1 MSNPRTITA
10 ANSILLLSVASVFPT
25 PVQLQG
31 FAMDD
36 VFDIET
42 VQTVETMMG
51 VDGRLSAG
59 FTPAPIVQNITLQA
73 DSPSNDFM
81 EAWYLAMQS
90 VRESFPATGS
100 VTLPATRRAYA
111 LRRGFLTGYT
121 PAPAGK
127 KVLQPRR
134 FTITWEAVTA
144 APVLV

>member
-1 MSNPRTITA
+1 MNNKTITA
-10 ANSILLLSVASVFPT
+10 ANSVLLLSVTSLFPA

-36 VFDIET
+36 VFDIEN
-42 VQTVETMMG
+42 VNPVETQMG

-59 FTPAPIVQNITLQA
+59 FVPQPIVQNIMIAA
-73 DSPSNDFM
+73 DSPSNDIM

-90 VRESFPATGS
+90 IREVYVANGS
-100 VTLPATRRAYA
+100 VVLPSVRRAFA

-127 KVLQPRR
+127 KVLQPRKY
-134 FTITWEAVTA
+134 TITWEAVTS

>member
-1 MSNPRTITA
+1 MTNPRTITA

-31 FAMDD
+31 FAADD
-36 VFDIET
+36 VFDTEN

-59 FTPAPIVQNITLQA
+59 FTPAPVVQNFTLQA
-73 DSPSNDFM
+73 DSPSNDII
-81 EAWYLAMQS
+81 EAWFLAMQT
-90 VRESFPATGS
+90 VREAFPATGS
-100 VTLPATRRAYA
+100 IRLPATRRAYT

-121 PAPAGK
+121 PTPAGK

-134 FTITWEAVTA
+134 FTITWESVTA
-144 APVLV
+144 ANVFG